1 MARLTRAESQERT
14 RRLLIESATKLF
26 LRDGF
31 RATSLDAIGDEAGF
45 SRGAVYSNFSSK
57 GEIGIAVVDALY
69 ESALQTAMT
78 AVGVQSE
85 GDPGAWI
92 DSLITA
98 LQSSIG
104 DPRWARLELEVGAAA
119 QHGEMKAAM
128 AKRYAYLRT
137 VSESFVTGL
146 FAARNESPPA
156 EPKVLALAVVSVL
169 LGFGL
174 QRASDP
180 SLPSHAI
187 APVMRLL
194 LDN

>member
-69 ESALQTAMT
+69 DSAMQTVVTAISSSGETEPASWINTMT
-78 AVGVQSE
+78 E
-85 GDPGAWI
+85 
-92 DSLITA
+92 A

-104 DPRWARLELEVGAAA
+104 DPQWARLEVEVGAAA
-119 QHGEMKAAM
+119 HHEQLKASVA
-128 AKRYAYLRT
+128 ARYARLR
-137 VSESFVTGL
+137 SIGESFVTGL
-146 FAARNESPPA
+146 FEARNESPPA
-156 EPKVLALAVVSVL
+156 DPQVISLAIVSFL
-169 LGFGL
+169 IGFGI
-174 QRASDP
+174 QRA
-180 SLPSHAI
+180 
-187 APVMRLL
+187 
-194 LDN
+194 